1 MKTNCRKG
9 HLTFGEFIMAVYD
22 ACGRQKAEGIV
33 RLAVKARLVEFR
45 GHDRIVILEP
55 GPGKNF
61 FIPMNKP
68 LNIRGA
74 KAAAAPTPGATH
86 RPQRILV
93 VDDDPGIRQL
103 GTEVLIRH
111 GYQVDAAEDHTAGW
125 KALQVYTYDLLITD
139 LDMPRLSG
147 LKLVKRLRDAR
158 LALPVILASGIM
170 TPQELSRN
178 PWFHLSGALLKP
190 VSPDQLLQTVQA
202 VLRAPDSAREQ
213 IAPPPSHQPV
223 VCGCDDSSQPLSGRH
238 GTFAAS

>member
-1 MKTNCRKG
+1 
-9 HLTFGEFIMAVYD
+9 
-22 ACGRQKAEGIV
+22 
-33 RLAVKARLVEFR
+33 
-45 GHDRIVILEP
+45 
-55 GPGKNF
+55 
-61 FIPMNKP
+61 MNKP

-74 KAAAAPTPGATH
+74 KAAAAPVPGATS

-93 VDDDPGIRQL
+93 VDNDPDIRQL

-111 GYQVDAAEDHTAGW
+111 GYQVDAAGDHIAGW

-190 VSPDQLLQTVQA
+190 VSPDQLLRTVQT
-202 VLRAPDSAREQ
+202 VLRANDSACEQ
-213 IAPPPSHQPV
+213 IAPPPDWRSEPSA
-223 VCGCDDSSQPLSGRH
+223 GGLRLR
-238 GTFAAS
+238 